1 MIHGN
6 DWVDTEQFAELI
18 ERLQKEEADVV
29 LCRGSYADYEKSLLE
44 EIADYDMLMDGSQY
58 RFEDL
63 LYPGYGFKDSGPLLS
78 TAVYRTEKLESIS
91 KFCASGKESVDR
103 QWQALSIREID
114 TIRYYDLNVYR
125 YLKGERKKNPGGK
138 TFTWT

>member
-63 LYPGYGFKDSGPLLS
+63 LYPGYPQQYTEQRNLRASRNSVHRVRRALTGSGRLS
-78 TAVYRTEKLESIS
+78 V
-91 KFCASGKESVDR
+91 SGKLIPSD
-103 QWQALSIREID
+103 IMI
-114 TIRYYDLNVYR
+114 
-125 YLKGERKKNPGGK
+125 
-138 TFTWT
+138 